1 VPKDSVLGLKMP
13 FQNVFIKIKH
23 SNCFMANET
32 DDKVL
37 KRFNAHFGES
47 RPLS

>member
-1 VPKDSVLGLKMP
+1 
-13 FQNVFIKIKH
+13 
-23 SNCFMANET
+23 MANET

-47 RPLS
+47 RPLSWRVQVSVLNPNLEICNAY